1 MTLPFPI
8 QFASNGPQ
16 WAQGFDAWYDYTK
29 PQGSQLLAFPPAT
42 DTHSATVYAQSSS
55 GGWQA
60 IPANVPSRTDLG
72 LQTVPTRTEILTRS
86 VFEGTPGATNRPTGW
101 DRTGANASALTLLSS
116 ENVAGF
122 STLVMQ
128 IRRVGVGLE
137 GISQSIATTA
147 VQHEVSVF
155 IRRPAGVTGSD
166 AFFFENTNLYRIASA
181 ATINAQP
188 SGVWVRYGITPTLT
202 GSPTLLSFAS
212 GNGGAGTGF
221 DIAMPSV
228 KIGAF
233 VTPPIPT
240 TGSSATVNGN
250 QQVVDLTGR
259 LSAGVG
265 IIFQWNQLAP
275 SYTPATFPRAFEF
288 NDGTANNT
296 LLLTDSG
303 GAQMQSGAVAGGATQ
318 PTIASVET
326 NTWASGVHTV
336 ALAASNNYLMW
347 REVGRAAPTALSSFA
362 YPSITRLVFGGRAF
376 DTTRNNYG
384 LSVRAALRFGA
395 QDASTFADLF
405 AKATILAA
413 VS

>member
-55 GGWQA
+55 GVWQA

-101 DRTGANASALTLLSS
+101 ATTGANTSALTLLSS

-128 IRRVGVGLE
+128 IRRVGGGLE
-137 GISQSIATTA
+137 GIQQNIATTA
-147 VQHEVSVF
+147 VQHEISVF

-166 AFFFENTNLYRIASA
+166 AFFFENTNIYLIASA

-188 SGVWVRYGITPTLT
+188 SNVWVRYGITPTLT

-221 DIAMPSV
+221 DLAMPSV

-240 TGSSATVNGN
+240 PGTAATVNGN

-265 IIFQWNQLAP
+265 IIMQFNAYDVTAAFKIPFMFSDGSSANSFVSYMNNGGGQNITQVTTSGINQGNVVIPGAP
-275 SYTPATFPRAFEF
+275 AVGVQTWV
-288 NDGTANNT
+288 
-296 LLLTDSG
+296 
-303 GAQMQSGAVAGGATQ
+303 AVAGPNYHRSQKIGQSAGTTDTTVTW
-318 PTIASVET
+318 PT
-326 NTWASGVHTV
+326 
-336 ALAASNNYLMW
+336 M
-347 REVGRAAPTALSSFA
+347 
-362 YPSITRLVFGGRAF
+362 TRLAIGGTGYNAVDNMYQNAMRM
-376 DTTRNNYG
+376 
-384 LSVRAALRFGA
+384 ALRFGA
-395 QDASTFADLF
+395 ANDAMFNDLM
-405 AKATILAA
+405 AKATILNA